1 MNVIDKGPCVVR
13 RDRTVLLDCRHPEFD
28 AVRDRLPVFAELV
41 KSPPLYHTYRITP
54 LTLWN
59 AAALGAAPGEIIDS
73 LEQWSG
79 RGLPSGLEDEIRL
92 LMSRYGRL
100 TLHASDGS
108 GELLL
113 RGDSDELLNELEV
126 RQTAEAC
133 GFQRTGRLEMA
144 GSAACRGLLK
154 QELARAGYPVLDQA
168 GYHEGEALDIRWKE
182 GDSAFELREYQRE
195 AARRFGI
202 SGSSG
207 IAVLP
212 CGSGKTIVGL
222 AALEELKCETLV
234 LTSNATS
241 VRQWTE
247 ELLKRTNLSP
257 ESVGEYTGER
267 RQVRPVTVAT
277 YQMLT
282 HRTSKEG
289 GFSHM
294 GLFNERNWGL
304 IIYDEV
310 HLLPAP
316 VFRAT
321 AEIQATRRLG
331 LTATLVRE
339 DGREGDVFSLIGP
352 KVYDCP
358 WKTLE
363 RQGWI
368 AAVQCV
374 EVQVPMEPELK
385 KRYLYAAPKEKF
397 RLASANPAKAE
408 TAVKIIEA
416 HKGASILVIGQYLD
430 QLAGLAAI
438 IGAPVI
444 TGKTPQQERIEL
456 YNRFNAGVLPVLI
469 VSKVANF
476 AVNLPDASVAIEV
489 SGAFGS
495 RQEEAQRLGRVLRPK
510 RGANHAFFYT
520 LVTEDSREQEFAL
533 KRRLFLT
540 EQGYEYAVMQKP
552 DSAAQEFNL
561 LPDCGNP
568 HEQEASGSL

>member
-1 MNVIDKGPCVVR
+1 MDVINMGPCLVR
-13 RDRTVLLDCRHPEFD
+13 KDRTVLLDCSHPEFE
-28 AVRDRLPVFAELV
+28 AARDRLPMFAELV

-54 LTLWN
+54 LSLWN
-59 AAALGAAPGEIIDS
+59 AAALGASADGIAEC
-73 LEQWSG
+73 LELLSG
-79 RGLPSGLEDEIRL
+79 RGLPSGLSEEIKL

-100 TLHASDGS
+100 TLYSADG
-108 GELLL
+108 EERLLL
-113 RGDSDELLNELEV
+113 RGDSEELLNEPEV
-126 RQTAEAC
+126 AAAAAAC
-133 GFQRTGRLEMA
+133 GFHRTGPVEMT
-144 GSAACRGLLK
+144 GNAARRGMLK
-154 QELARAGYPVLDQA
+154 QELAGAGYPVLDSA
-168 GYHEGEALDIRWKE
+168 GYHEGEALDISWKE
-182 GDSAFELREYQRE
+182 GDDSFELRDYQRE
-195 AARRFGI
+195 AAERFEAIG
-202 SGSSG
+202 GSG
-207 IAVLP
+207 IIVLP
-212 CGSGKTIVGL
+212 CGAGKTIVGL
-222 AALEELKCETLV
+222 AVLEASNYETLI

-247 ELLKRTNLSP
+247 ELKMRTNLAP
-257 ESVGEYTGER
+257 ESIGEYTGER

-282 HRTSKEG
+282 HRVAKG
-289 GFSHM
+289 DGFKHM

-352 KVYDCP
+352 KIYDCP

-363 RQGWI
+363 RRGWI
-368 AAVQCV
+368 AAVQCL
-374 EVQVPMEPELK
+374 EVPVPMEPELK
-385 KRYLYAAPKEKF
+385 KRYLYGTAKEKF
-397 RLASANPAKAE
+397 RLASANPVKAE
-408 TAVKIIEA
+408 IAVKIIKA

-430 QLAGLAAI
+430 QLTELAAI
-438 IGAPVI
+438 VGAPVI
-444 TGKTPQQERIEL
+444 TGKTPQKERLKL
-456 YNRFNAGVLPVLI
+456 YNAFNEGILPVLV

-510 RGANHAFFYT
+510 QGDNRAFFYT

-533 KRRLFLT
+533 RRRLFLT
-540 EQGYEYAVMQKP
+540 EQGYEYTVMPKFCEESEIRFEEP
-552 DSAAQEFNL
+552 E
-561 LPDCGNP
+561 CENP
-568 HEQEASGSL
+568 HKEEASGS